1 MGEIQFQCPEDD
13 EVRQQKARAASF
25 LTLAR
30 RLRAGTGGAGQTPGH
45 VLIREDRDSDHRSA

>member
-1 MGEIQFQCPEDD
+1 MGAVHFQRPEDD

-30 RLRAGTGGAGQTPGH
+30 RLRAGTGGAAQTPGH
-45 VLIREDRDSDHRSA
+45 VLIREDRDSDHVSA